1 MASLRGR
8 RIVLGVSCSIACFKA
23 ARLCSTLVQ
32 EGAEVDVILT
42 EAAQRFVTPL
52 TFESL
57 TRRPAYA
64 DLYAFTPDLSSAH
77 VALGAAADVLVVC
90 PATATTLARLA
101 TGSAEDMLAC
111 TALAT
116 RAPLVVAPAMNVNM
130 WQHPAT
136 QANVATLRA
145 RGAVQVGPVVGHL
158 AEGISA
164 MGRLAPLEDV
174 LAAVRLAVG
183 RSPEWSGRRVVVTA
197 GGTQEPLDPV
207 RYLGNRSSGKMGYA
221 VAEAARDRGAAV
233 TLIAGN
239 TVLPDP
245 WGVEVRRAPTARGML
260 DAVLAACDGADAL
273 VMAAA
278 VADFRPERVAEQKIK
293 KAGGDSALDLHLV
306 QNPDILVAVH
316 DTYGDALIKVGFAA
330 ESRDVVQE
338 AARKLVAK
346 GLHLICAND
355 VTEAGSGFGTDT
367 NRVTVLGRDG
377 RREDLPLLGKEE
389 VAERILDRV
398 AALLPAA
405 PAGAPG
411 APDAPGGATG

>member
-1 MASLRGR
+1 MPSLTGR
-8 RIVLGVSCSIACFKA
+8 RVVLGVTGSIACFKA
-23 ARLCSTLVQ
+23 AQLCSTLVQ

-52 TFESL
+52 TFASL
-57 TRRPAYA
+57 TRRPAYS

-116 RAPLVVAPAMNVNM
+116 RAPLVIAPAMNVNM

-136 QANVATLRA
+136 QANVATLRQ

-174 LAAVRLAVG
+174 LAGVRLALG
-183 RSPEWSGRRVVVTA
+183 RSAAWAGRRVVVTA

-221 VAEAARDRGAAV
+221 IAEAARDLGAQV

-245 WGVEVRRAPTARGML
+245 WGVEVRRAPAAREM
-260 DAVLAACDGADAL
+260 LAAVIAACEGADAL

-278 VADFRPERVAEQKIK
+278 VADFRPETVAEQKIK
-293 KAGGDSALDLHLV
+293 KSSGDAALDLHLV

-316 DTYGDALIKVGFAA
+316 RAYGDSLVKVGFAA
-330 ESRDVVQE
+330 ESRDVVEE

-355 VTEAGSGFGTDT
+355 VTEPGSGFGTDT
-367 NRVTVLGRDG
+367 NRVTLLGRDG
-377 RREDLPLLGKEE
+377 LREDLPLMSKEA
-389 VAERILDRV
+389 VAGRILERV
-398 AALLPAA
+398 ASLFPEVPPA
-405 PAGAPG
+405 PA
-411 APDAPGGATG
+411 

>member
-1 MASLRGR
+1 MPSLTGR
-8 RIVLGVSCSIACFKA
+8 RVVLGVTGSIACFKA
-23 ARLCSTLVQ
+23 AQLCSTLVQ

-57 TRRPAYA
+57 TRRPAYS

-77 VALGAAADVLVVC
+77 VALGAAAEVLVVC

-116 RAPLVVAPAMNVNM
+116 RAPLVIAPAMNVNM

-136 QANVATLRA
+136 QANVATLRQ

-174 LAAVRLAVG
+174 LAGVRLALG
-183 RSPEWSGRRVVVTA
+183 RSAAWAGRRVVVTA

-221 VAEAARDRGAAV
+221 IAEAARDLGAQV

-245 WGVEVRRAPTARGML
+245 WGIEVRRAPAAREM
-260 DAVLAACDGADAL
+260 LAAVIAACEGADAL

-278 VADFRPERVAEQKIK
+278 VADFRPETVAEQKIK
-293 KAGGDSALDLHLV
+293 KSSGDSALDLHLV

-316 DTYGDALIKVGFAA
+316 REYGDSLVKVGFAA
-330 ESRDVVQE
+330 ESRDVVEE

-355 VTEAGSGFGTDT
+355 VTEPGSGFGTDT
-367 NRVTVLGRDG
+367 NRVTLLGRDG
-377 RREDLPLLGKEE
+377 LREDLPLMSKEA
-389 VAERILDRV
+389 VAGRILERV
-398 AALLPAA
+398 ASLFPEVRPA
-405 PAGAPG
+405 PA
-411 APDAPGGATG
+411 